1 VFGTLVVTG
10 PRRRKA
16 PVQARSRA
24 MVERI
29 LDAAV
34 HVLTMVG
41 YGQMS
46 TNRIAEEAEVSVG
59 SLYRYFA
66 DKDEIFA
73 ELRARATEEIL
84 GDLTEAITRAAG
96 EPPRVGVRAVVAAL
110 VGSLQR
116 HEAVIRA
123 LVNEVPMGTQS
134 NVLPEIERNLGQ
146 FTRIY
151 AAQHMPGV
159 PREEM
164 DARIYLAMGITLNSC
179 LRIALERPP
188 ELDEDHLIDMVAA
201 MLSLGLTTR

>member
-1 VFGTLVVTG
+1 
-10 PRRRKA
+10 
-16 PVQARSRA
+16 

-29 LDAAV
+29 LEAAV
-34 HVLTMVG
+34 RVLTTAG

-46 TNRIAEEAEVSVG
+46 TNRIADEAEVSVG

-66 DKDEIFA
+66 DKDEIFD
-73 ELRARATEEIL
+73 ELRARATEEIM
-84 GDLTEAITRAAG
+84 GDLTGTIVRAAG
-96 EPPRVGVRAVVAAL
+96 QSPRIGVRAVVAAL
-110 VGSLQR
+110 VDSLQR

-134 NVLPEIERNLGQ
+134 NVLPEIESGLAQ

-151 AAQHMPGV
+151 AAQHVAGISP
-159 PREEM
+159 EEL

-179 LRIALERPP
+179 LRIALEKPP

-201 MLSLGLTTR
+201 MLSLGLTTEH

>member
-1 VFGTLVVTG
+1 LTT

-24 MVERI
+24 MVDRI
-29 LDAAV
+29 LEAATR
-34 HVLTMVG
+34 VLTSSG

-66 DKDEIFA
+66 DKEEIFE
-73 ELRARATEEIL
+73 ELRARATDEIM
-84 GDLTEAITRAAG
+84 GDLTDTITRAAG
-96 EPPRVGVRAVVAAL
+96 EPPRLGVRAVVAAL
-110 VGSLQR
+110 VLSLQQ

-134 NVLPEIERNLGQ
+134 NVLPEIERTLGQ

-151 AAQHMPGV
+151 AAQHAPGIA
-159 PREEM
+159 PEEM

-179 LRIALERPP
+179 LRIALEKPP
-188 ELDEDHLIDMVAA
+188 ELDEDHLIDMVTA
-201 MLSLGLTTR
+201 MLSLGLSP

>member
-1 VFGTLVVTG
+1 MRRNT
-10 PRRRKA
+10 RRK
-16 PVQARSRA
+16 PVQERSRA

-34 HVLTMVG
+34 RVLTSAG

-46 TNRIAEEAEVSVG
+46 TNRVAAEAGVSVG

-73 ELRARATEEIL
+73 ELRARTTDEIMR
-84 GDLTEAITRAAG
+84 DLTDTVTRAAG
-96 EPPRVGVRAVVAAL
+96 QPPRIGVRAVVAAL
-110 VGSLQR
+110 VASLQR

-134 NVLPEIERNLGQ
+134 NVLPEIERSLAQ
-146 FTRIY
+146 LTRLY
-151 AAQHMPGV
+151 AAQHAPGI
-159 PREEM
+159 PPAEL

-179 LRIALERPP
+179 LRIALEKPA
-188 ELDEDHLIDMVAA
+188 ELDEDHLVDMVAA
-201 MLSLGLTTR
+201 MLALGLSP